1 MPAPPQPPRPGNIP
15 RLTSIDALRGL
26 VMVLMA
32 LDHTRDFFS
41 NYSGNPVDPAT
52 TTPALFV
59 TRWITHLCA
68 PVFVFLAGTGAY
80 LYGQRGRSTREL
92 SGFLASRG
100 LWLIILELTLVRWGW
115 RFNLGDRNFEG
126 QVIWALGASMLV
138 LSALVYLPA
147 KWILAFGLAWILGHN
162 AFDGVRFPSD
172 DWRAVP
178 WSILHVSE
186 PVSLGGGFG
195 FFPLYPLIPW
205 IGVMP
210 VGYVFGML
218 MQRPESERRR
228 WMIGLSL
235 GMLAT
240 FLVLRGTNLY
250 GDPQPWSPQGSPARS
265 IFSFFNVSK
274 YPPSLLFLLVTLAPA
289 LALLAAF
296 DASPFRIPQWLITF
310 GRVPLFYYLLHLYLI
325 HAGAGLTAWLAGR
338 RDHAHWIWHNDTFGG
353 APEGYGYPLWGVYLA
368 WATVVALLYPACRW
382 FAGLKQRSKNPW
394 LSYL

>member
-1 MPAPPQPPRPGNIP
+1 MPAPTQPPRTGNTP
-15 RLTSIDALRGL
+15 RLASIDALRGL

-52 TTPALFV
+52 TTTALFV

-68 PVFVFLAGTGAY
+68 PVFVFLAGTGAF

-100 LWLIILELTLVRWGW
+100 LWLILLELTLVRWGW
-115 RFNLGDRNFEG
+115 RFNLGDRSFEG

-138 LSALVYLPA
+138 LSALVYLPS
-147 KWILAFGLAWILGHN
+147 KWILAFGLACIFGHN

-186 PVSLGGGFG
+186 PVSLRGGIE

-210 VGYVFGML
+210 VGYVFGTL

-240 FLVLRGTNLY
+240 FLVLRWTNLY
-250 GDPQPWSPQGSPARS
+250 GDPNPWSPQDSPARS
-265 IFSFFNVSK
+265 VFSFFNVSK
-274 YPPSLLFLLVTLAPA
+274 YPPSLLFLLATLAPA

-296 DASPFRIPQWLITF
+296 EASPLRIPQWLVTF
-310 GRVPLFYYLLHLYLI
+310 GRVPLFYYLIHLYLI

-338 RDHAHWIWHNDTFGG
+338 RDHAHWIWHHDTFGG

-368 WATVVALLYPACRW
+368 WAAVVALLYPACRW